1 VRWSVSS
8 DLLYAKQ
15 DILIPGG
22 SSNISV
28 CVLDVSPYWEIR
40 GFFAQRL
47 GEITLTLQVLAPNTH
62 GAEPSPSNGYVIGL
76 LDQFS
81 LQGDFTRTYSTP
93 GIWLEVL
100 ASAGP
105 GGGARIGQLSFVG
118 RT

>member
-1 VRWSVSS
+1 VSN

-28 CVLDVSPYWEIR
+28 CVLDVSAYWEIR
-40 GFFAQRL
+40 GFFAARL
-47 GEITLTLQVLAPNTH
+47 GEITLTLQALAPNH
-62 GAEPSPSNGYVIGL
+62 PGVELNASNGYVIGM
-76 LDQFS
+76 LDQFA

-105 GGGARIGQLSFVG
+105 GGGARIGQLTFVG

>member
-1 VRWSVSS
+1 VSNQ
-8 DLLYAKQ
+8 LLYARQ
-15 DILIPGG
+15 GILIPGG
-22 SSNISV
+22 TSDNSV

-40 GFFAQRL
+40 GFFAQRD
-47 GEITLTLQVLAPNTH
+47 GDITLTLQALAPNNP
-62 GAEPSPSNGYVIGL
+62 GAEPSSSNGKIIGV
-76 LDQFS
+76 LDEFT

-100 ASAGP
+100 ASSGR

>member
-1 VRWSVSS
+1 MSN
-8 DLLYAKQ
+8 DMLYARE

-28 CVLDVSPYWEIR
+28 CVLDVSRYWEIR

-47 GEITLTLQVLAPNTH
+47 GEITLTLQVLAPNDP
-62 GAEPSPSNGYVIGL
+62 GAEPSPSNGYVIGT
-76 LDQFS
+76 LDQFA
-81 LQGDFTRTYSTP
+81 LQGNFTRTYSTP

-100 ASAGP
+100 ATAGP
-105 GGGARIGQLSFVG
+105 GGGARIGQLTFVG